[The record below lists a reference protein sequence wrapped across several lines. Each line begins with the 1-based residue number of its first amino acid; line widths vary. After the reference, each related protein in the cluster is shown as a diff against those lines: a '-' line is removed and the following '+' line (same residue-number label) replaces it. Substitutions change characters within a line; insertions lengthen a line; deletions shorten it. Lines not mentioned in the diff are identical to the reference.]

1 MNVYVEHYKTTA
13 FYKYEIGLLVG
24 WHSLMKEKD
33 KKALYMYEQTC
44 VYIYEMKRL
53 QRFEE
58 HKTCE
63 YI

>member
-33 KKALYMYEQTC
+33 KKALYMYE
-44 VYIYEMKRL
+44 
-53 QRFEE
+53 
-58 HKTCE
+58 
-63 YI
+63 